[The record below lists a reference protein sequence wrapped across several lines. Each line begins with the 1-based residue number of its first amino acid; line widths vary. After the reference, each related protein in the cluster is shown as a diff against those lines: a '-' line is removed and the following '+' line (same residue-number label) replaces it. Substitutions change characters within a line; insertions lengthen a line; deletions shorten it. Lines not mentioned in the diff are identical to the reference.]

1 MPFQSCAKESYTK
14 HWYNLLLQYAQQ
26 VRNLSSSHL
35 DFQSIV
41 CLFKAV
47 QKRATL
53 NTDIIFSCNMH
64 NKLGIW
70 VLLILIFS
78 LLYAFSKLC
87 NHISCSLLVSHLSI
101 YFVYHS
107 YLSSYF
113 CFVCLLLLSFFLFP
127 VWSPFKQLFLYCTYN
142 LHKLPQWALAPG
154 ANVTNKYCL
163 NK

>member
-1 MPFQSCAKESYTK
+1 MSAVACFLQVDWATFPFPDTMQELEMISSKSDCKIYNTPWETPWCTGSVRSGLEGLDRAHKIWTTFWICFDNFGTWKWMKGCKSK

-87 NHISCSLLVSHLSI
+87 
-101 YFVYHS
+101 
-107 YLSSYF
+107 
-113 CFVCLLLLSFFLFP
+113 
-127 VWSPFKQLFLYCTYN
+127 KRE
-142 LHKLPQWALAPG
+142 LH
-154 ANVTNKYCL
+154 
-163 NK
+163 